1 MRRAIALPNANNSE
15 MPIPQGLYKY
25 ALYFG
30 ADIIGFEGFENY
42 DEVLVFHNKP
52 FGFEI
57 PEKTKVGWYM
67 CDLRHAKMFEPR
79 KFDFIFLCNTE
90 YAQEYETH
98 FNSPVYYM
106 PQTGFSRLFNS
117 NRVIDWDISFIGS
130 VARNDF
136 HNNRADIIDDLK
148 KKFKVKVING
158 ERYTQ
163 DAYRIYNHTPIN
175 LSISLPVA
183 GYTSNRLYNI
193 LSSGGFCL
201 TLYFPEIE
209 KLFDNH
215 KDLVWFKDSQE
226 AVELADYY
234 LKNPDKRKQIAG
246 QGKLCYNKRHRA
258 DHRLRNI
265 FDIFA
270 GKTNQFYGYKSDTKQ
285 GISIGDDT
293 SV

>member
-1 MRRAIALPNANNSE
+1 MKRAIALPNADRSE

-25 ALYFG
+25 ANVVG

-42 DEVLVFHNKP
+42 DEVLIFHNKP

-57 PEKTKVGWYM
+57 PDKTKVGWYM

-90 YAQEYETH
+90 YAKEYQTH
-98 FNSPVYYM
+98 FNSQVYYM
-106 PQTGFSRLFNS
+106 PQTGFSRFYS
-117 NRVIDWDISFIGS
+117 SDRPIDFDISFIGS
-130 VARNDF
+130 MASNDF
-136 HNNRADIIDDLK
+136 HSNRSAIINGLAQ
-148 KKFKVKVING
+148 KFKVKVING

-163 DAYRIYNHTPIN
+163 DAYQIYKSTPIN
-175 LSISLPVA
+175 LSISLPIA

-209 KLFDNH
+209 RLFDNH
-215 KDLVWFKDSQE
+215 KHLVWFKTKEE

-234 LKNPDKRKQIAG
+234 LKNPDKRLEVAR
-246 QGKLCYNKRHRA
+246 QGKICYNKKHRA

-270 GKTNQFYGYKSDTKQ
+270 GKTNQFYGYNTE
-285 GISIGDDT
+285 
-293 SV
+293 